1 MPEKPSSQRGDR
13 AGDATIQHVSDTAFW
28 VAHYRAIEG
37 QRPDALFHDPLAGVL
52 AGERGRNIAQH
63 MPMGFWTRWSVVLRT
78 CIIDDYISEALAAG
92 VDTVLNLGAGL
103 DTRPY
108 RMELPEPLLW
118 IEADYPHMIE
128 FKEERLANEHPRCR
142 LERVKI
148 DLADAAARRSLLA
161 SVDARARSL
170 LVLTEGVVP
179 YLSEQ
184 EVAALADD
192 LRAMAHARYWVL
204 DYFSP
209 EAARYRR
216 RNRMSR
222 RMSNAP
228 MKFAPKDWWGFFEAH
243 GWRRKEIRYYMEEA
257 LRRKRPLDLPP
268 WLSLIFRVRGLIVSK
283 KRRVAFQKLAG
294 YALME
299 PKIRPSSPQNHVLIN
314 F

>member
-1 MPEKPSSQRGDR
+1 MPGNAKSQAGGRAKDSS
-13 AGDATIQHVSDTAFW
+13 IQHVSDTAFW

-37 QRPDALFHDPLAGVL
+37 DRPDALFHDPLAGVL
-52 AGERGRNIAQH
+52 AGEHGRQIAQH
-63 MPMGFWTRWSVVLRT
+63 MPMSFWTRWSVVLRT
-78 CIIDDYISEALAAG
+78 CTIDDYIREAIAAG

-108 RMELPEPLLW
+108 RMELAEWLGRPAGGLLW
-118 IEADYPHMIE
+118 IEADYPHMID
-128 FKEERLANEHPRCR
+128 FKEQRLATERPLCR

-148 DLADAAARRSLLA
+148 DLADAAARRTMLA
-161 SVDARARSL
+161 SVDARAGSL
-170 LVLTEGVVP
+170 LILTEGVVP
-179 YLSEQ
+179 YLDEAD
-184 EVAALADD
+184 VASLADD
-192 LRAMAHARYWVL
+192 LHALAHVRYWIL

-216 RNRMSR
+216 RNRMTR
-222 RMSNAP
+222 RMSKAP

-257 LRRKRPLDLPP
+257 RRRKRPLDLPP
-268 WLSLIFRVRGLIVSK
+268 WLNLLFRVRGLFVSK
-283 KRRVAFQKLAG
+283 SQREAFEKLAG

-299 PKIRPSSPQNHVLIN
+299 PQRPPNSR